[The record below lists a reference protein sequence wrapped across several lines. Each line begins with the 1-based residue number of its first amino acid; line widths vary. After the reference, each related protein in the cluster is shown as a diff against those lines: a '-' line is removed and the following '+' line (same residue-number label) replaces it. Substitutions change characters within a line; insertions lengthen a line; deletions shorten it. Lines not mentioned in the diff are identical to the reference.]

1 MILVPPL
8 LPGLDLVTV
17 VTKCSGGGGLQPP
30 DRAVSSPESSG
41 SGLITLMVGMAAV
54 SASSSSPLSTLLM
67 ERSRLPEA
75 ALVAGV
81 LAAVAQNGG
90 KLKERGVRSGVF
102 GSDPP
107 PPPADEVSKLKSAL
121 NTCEYFKTG
130 VLKYFYFPYLDT
142 ERLRSFSE
150 SAALLSIKVLNLSSS
165 AWQSGDTNT

>member
-75 ALVAGV
+75 APVAGV

-130 VLKYFYFPYLDT
+130 VLKYFYFPLPRHREVAQLLRVRRAALDQG
-142 ERLRSFSE
+142 SE
-150 SAALLSIKVLNLSSS
+150 SLLQRV
-165 AWQSGDTNT
+165 AVRRY

>member
-1 MILVPPL
+1 MVPPL

-54 SASSSSPLSTLLM
+54 SASASPSSSPLSTLLM

-121 NTCEYFKTG
+121 NTCEH
-130 VLKYFYFPYLDT
+130 V
-142 ERLRSFSE
+142 
-150 SAALLSIKVLNLSSS
+150 
-165 AWQSGDTNT
+165 

>member
-1 MILVPPL
+1 MVPPL

-121 NTCEYFKTG
+121 NSYEYF
-130 VLKYFYFPYLDT
+130 LD
-142 ERLRSFSE
+142 
-150 SAALLSIKVLNLSSS
+150 
-165 AWQSGDTNT
+165 

>member
-54 SASSSSPLSTLLM
+54 SASASSSSPLSTLLM

-121 NTCEYFKTG
+121 NTCEH
-130 VLKYFYFPYLDT
+130 V
-142 ERLRSFSE
+142 
-150 SAALLSIKVLNLSSS
+150 
-165 AWQSGDTNT
+165 

>member
-121 NTCEYFKTG
+121 NSYEYF
-130 VLKYFYFPYLDT
+130 
-142 ERLRSFSE
+142 
-150 SAALLSIKVLNLSSS
+150 
-165 AWQSGDTNT
+165 

>member
-1 MILVPPL
+1 M
-8 LPGLDLVTV
+8 PGLDLVTV

-54 SASSSSPLSTLLM
+54 SASSSPLSTLLM

-121 NTCEYFKTG
+121 NTCEH
-130 VLKYFYFPYLDT
+130 V
-142 ERLRSFSE
+142 
-150 SAALLSIKVLNLSSS
+150 
-165 AWQSGDTNT
+165 

>member
-1 MILVPPL
+1 MVPPL

-81 LAAVAQNGG
+81 LAAVSSTCREHQLITLCCVDQYQDGEVVEHPGCVVARVDQHRAHPGLLGG
-90 KLKERGVRSGVF
+90 Q
-102 GSDPP
+102 
-107 PPPADEVSKLKSAL
+107 
-121 NTCEYFKTG
+121 
-130 VLKYFYFPYLDT
+130 
-142 ERLRSFSE
+142 RLRGG
-150 SAALLSIKVLNLSSS
+150 AGIPLAQPDLHQIR
-165 AWQSGDTNT
+165 G

>member
-1 MILVPPL
+1 MV
-8 LPGLDLVTV
+8 GMA
-17 VTKCSGGGGLQPP
+17 
-30 DRAVSSPESSG
+30 AV

-54 SASSSSPLSTLLM
+54 SASASSSSPLSTLLM
-67 ERSRLPEA
+67 ERSRQPEA

-121 NTCEYFKTG
+121 
-130 VLKYFYFPYLDT
+130 DT

-165 AWQSGDTNT
+165 AWQSGDTSSGVRGVLGLR

>member
-121 NTCEYFKTG
+121 NTHAN
-130 VLKYFYFPYLDT
+130 VLDGSWSSNIFNYGTNLFSPT
-142 ERLRSFSE
+142 STPRGCAASPSPPRCSRSRF
-150 SAALLSIKVLNLSSS
+150 
-165 AWQSGDTNT
+165 

>member
-1 MILVPPL
+1 M
-8 LPGLDLVTV
+8 PGLDLVTV

-121 NTCEYFKTG
+121 NSYEYF
-130 VLKYFYFPYLDT
+130 
-142 ERLRSFSE
+142 
-150 SAALLSIKVLNLSSS
+150 
-165 AWQSGDTNT
+165 